1 VTRGRAG
8 RGSLLQRRERET
20 AISGPWV
27 GVASPIARQQPVGA
41 RVGSSHIRL
50 WIGLVLAAVVVGTL
64 GYVVIEGW
72 PPLDALYM
80 TVITVT
86 TVGYREVG
94 ALGAAGRVWTMLLA
108 VVGVGLLFGFVGVVA
123 ESLVG
128 EATSGKREARRMAR
142 AVEALSGHFVL
153 CGYGRVGS
161 TVARELRH
169 DGEDVVVI
177 DVLPESLRRAHDE
190 GFLVVAGDATDDS
203 TLRAA
208 GIERARGLITTV
220 DSDANNVYVILS
232 ARAIN
237 PSLFV
242 VGRANAAGA
251 EARLM
256 QAGADR
262 VVSPY
267 TMAGHR
273 IAGLAMRP
281 RVVDYI
287 DAALSH
293 GELAFSLEEVTAR
306 EGDSI
311 AGRTVG
317 ELREDGVFT
326 LAIVPPTGGY
336 AANPR
341 PERRIVAGEVLVVS
355 GSAATLAVLRD
366 G

>member
-1 VTRGRAG
+1 MGGHPDPATP
-8 RGSLLQRRERET
+8 LRRR
-20 AISGPWV
+20 P
-27 GVASPIARQQPVGA
+27 PIAARFGA
-41 RVGSSHIRL
+41 SHIRT
-50 WIGLVLAAVVVGTL
+50 WLAAVLAVAALGTA
-64 GYVVIEGW
+64 GYVVIERW
-72 PPLDALYM
+72 SLLDALYL
-80 TVITVT
+80 TVITIT
-86 TVGYREVG
+86 TVGFREVG
-94 ALGAAGRVWTMLLA
+94 PLSAAGHVWTMLLA

-123 ESLVG
+123 ESLIL
-128 EATSGKREARRMAR
+128 EATSGEREARRMAR
-142 AVEALSGHFVL
+142 TVEALRGHFVL

-177 DVLPESLRRAHDE
+177 DVLPESLERARAE
-190 GFLVVAGDATDDS
+190 GFLAVEGDATRDE
-203 TLRAA
+203 TLLTA

-237 PSLFV
+237 PRLFV

-251 EARLM
+251 EARLT

-306 EGDSI
+306 DGDTI
-311 AGRTVG
+311 AGSTVG
-317 ELREDGVFT
+317 ELRDRGVYT
-326 LAIVPPTGGY
+326 LAIVRDEGGY
-336 AANPR
+336 SANPG
-341 PERRIVAGEVLVVS
+341 PDRRLVAGETLIVS
-355 GSAATLAVLRD
+355 GSAATLAALRA
-366 G
+366 GP

>member
-1 VTRGRAG
+1 MTR
-8 RGSLLQRRERET
+8 
-20 AISGPWV
+20 I
-27 GVASPIARQQPVGA
+27 
-41 RVGSSHIRL
+41 GSSHIRIWL
-50 WIGLVLAAVVVGTL
+50 ALVLVAVAIGTL
-64 GYVVIEGW
+64 GYVAIEGW
-72 PPLDALYM
+72 TFLDALYM

-94 ALGAAGRVWTMLLA
+94 PLSAAGRVWTMLFA
-108 VVGVGLLFGFVGVVA
+108 ITGVALLFGFVGVVA
-123 ESLVG
+123 ESLVL
-128 EATSGKREARRMAR
+128 EAASGKREARRMAHT
-142 AVEALSGHFVL
+142 VQALQGHVVL

-177 DVLPESLRRAHDE
+177 DVLPESLQRAHDE
-190 GFLVVAGDATDDS
+190 GFLVVEGDASDDA

-220 DSDANNVYVILS
+220 DSDAKNVYVILS
-232 ARAIN
+232 ARVLN
-237 PSLFV
+237 PGLFV
-242 VGRANAAGA
+242 VARANAAGA
-251 EARLM
+251 DVKLQ

-293 GELAFSLEEVTAR
+293 GQLAFSLEEVTAHD
-306 EGDSI
+306 GDAV

-317 ELREDGVFT
+317 ELRDSGIFT
-326 LAIVPPTGGY
+326 LAIVPPAGGY
-336 AANPR
+336 AANPP
-341 PERRIVAGEVLVVS
+341 PERRVVAGEVVIVS
-355 GSAATLAVLRD
+355 GSAATLAALRE